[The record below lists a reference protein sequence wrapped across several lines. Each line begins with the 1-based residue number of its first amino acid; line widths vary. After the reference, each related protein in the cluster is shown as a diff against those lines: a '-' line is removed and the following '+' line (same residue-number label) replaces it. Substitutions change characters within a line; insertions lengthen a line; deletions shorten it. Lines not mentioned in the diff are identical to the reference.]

1 MLCWNALKENISVKS
16 NAPSYYP
23 CLNCPNEEC
32 SVSPMCQASG
42 QWSDVP
48 QPRVMLL
55 MSRVKGADQQGIG
68 VTGGGGREKVVL
80 ISYCFI

>member
-1 MLCWNALKENISVKS
+1 
-16 NAPSYYP
+16 
-23 CLNCPNEEC
+23 
-32 SVSPMCQASG
+32 MCQASG